1 MNIRL
6 ICILLLANT
15 LSLHLWS
22 QESQTKTIKTFL
34 EKEYPEN
41 RPGAVILISK
51 NNQIIFKEAFGLAD
65 LKKKS

>member
-22 QESQTKTIKTFL
+22 QDSQTKTIKTFL
-34 EKEYPEN
+34 EKGIPRKQARSSNSDIEKQSDN
-41 RPGAVILISK
+41 LQRSLWSR
-51 NNQIIFKEAFGLAD
+51 
-65 LKKKS
+65 